1 MSSSNRVPGSALRES
16 SAMTGMG
23 QIRSFQGGV
32 RSFQGGTRVQ
42 RTPPHAPVGVPRVP
56 FHEAAMMLH
65 RMPAQ
70 PATSLPQ

>member
-1 MSSSNRVPGSALRES
+1 MSLSNPVLGSALRES

-23 QIRSFQGGV
+23 QIQSFQGGSQ
-32 RSFQGGTRVQ
+32 SFHGGARVQ
-42 RTPPHAPVGVPRVP
+42 RTLPHAPVCVPRVP
-56 FHEAAMMLH
+56 FQEAARMLH